1 MVLNALYNIHL
12 TLPKNLFPPS
22 ANYGLIQR
30 RGMNLETIF
39 LYRDIPTGYTN
50 LENRLSTMPRV
61 ALSQEHNSMIF
72 LTNEHIQQVLDMPMC
87 MNAME
92 EAYRDLNEQHA
103 GYRPRIDFYVP
114 QEPHYYRWGTM
125 EGASRKLGVLAI
137 RMKSDMLAWENQDG
151 FTVEDKYCMQRGTY
165 CGLIFLLSTRNA
177 EPLALMNDGYLQ
189 HMRVGACAGL
199 GTKYLARKN
208 SKVLAM
214 IGSGG
219 MARTYAAA
227 IKEVRPIEVMRV
239 FSPTKANR
247 EAYAA
252 EMTEK
257 LDIEVVP
264 VDSPEKALKGAD
276 IVSLTTDSLVPVIKA
291 EWLEPGMHINNVRNN
306 EAGTD
311 VLKRADVRA
320 RLGTS
325 TLFADRNAAEVTSG
339 SDGMFGYIA
348 GTAEEKKKIP
358 SSPFHEIDNPDI
370 GTVPDIMA
378 GRWIGRAND
387 QQITFLN
394 NQGTQGLQFAAVG
407 GTAYNLAKAKGL
419 GHPLPLEWFT
429 QNIRD

>member
-1 MVLNALYNIHL
+1 
-12 TLPKNLFPPS
+12 
-22 ANYGLIQR
+22 
-30 RGMNLETIF
+30 
-39 LYRDIPTGYTN
+39 
-50 LENRLSTMPRV
+50 
-61 ALSQEHNSMIF
+61 MIF
-72 LTNEHIQQVLDMPMC
+72 LTNEHIQQVLDMPIC
-87 MNAME
+87 LKAME
-92 EAYRDLNEQHA
+92 DAYHELNEGRA

-114 QEPHYYRWGTM
+114 AEPHYYRWGTM
-125 EGASRKLGVLAI
+125 EGASRKLGVFAI
-137 RMKSDMLAWENQDG
+137 RMKSDMLAWEEQDG
-151 FTVEDKYCMQRGTY
+151 FNVEDKYCMQRGTY

-177 EPLALMNDGYLQ
+177 EPLALMNDGFLQ

-199 GTKYLARKN
+199 GTKYLSRKN

-219 MARTYAAA
+219 MARTYAMA
-227 IKEVRPIEVMRV
+227 IKEVRPIEIMRV

-247 EAYAA
+247 ERYAR
-252 EMTEK
+252 EMTEQ
-257 LDIEVVP
+257 LDIEVIP
-264 VDSPEKALKGAD
+264 VDSPDKALKGAD

-291 EWLEPGMHINNVRNN
+291 DWLEPGMHINNVRNN
-306 EAGTD
+306 ETGVD
-311 VLKRADVRA
+311 VLERADVRA

-325 TLFADRNAAEVTSG
+325 TLFAERNVSGVATG
-339 SDGMFGYIA
+339 SDGMFAYIA
-348 GTAEEKKKIP
+348 GSAEEKKQIP
-358 SSPFHEIDNPDI
+358 VAPHQDIDNPNI

-378 GRWIGRAND
+378 GRWAGRAND

>member
-1 MVLNALYNIHL
+1 
-12 TLPKNLFPPS
+12 
-22 ANYGLIQR
+22 
-30 RGMNLETIF
+30 
-39 LYRDIPTGYTN
+39 
-50 LENRLSTMPRV
+50 
-61 ALSQEHNSMIF
+61 MIF
-72 LTNEHIQQVLDMPMC
+72 LTNEHIQQVLDMPTC
-87 MNAME
+87 LRAME
-92 EAYRDLNEQHA
+92 DAYRELNEGRA

-114 QEPHYYRWGTM
+114 EEPHYYRWGTM
-125 EGASRKLGVLAI
+125 EGASRKLGVFAI
-137 RMKSDMLAWENQDG
+137 RMKSDMLAWEEQDG
-151 FTVEDKYCMQRGTY
+151 FKVEDKYCMQRGTY

-199 GTKYLARKN
+199 GTKYLSREN
-208 SKVLAM
+208 SKILAM

-219 MARTYAAA
+219 MARTYAMA
-227 IKEVRPIEVMRV
+227 IKQVRPIETMRV
-239 FSPTKANR
+239 FSPTKKNR
-247 EAYAA
+247 ESYAA

-257 LDIEVVP
+257 LDIEVIA

-276 IVSLTTDSLVPVIKA
+276 IVSLTTDSLMPVIKA

-306 EAGTD
+306 EAGAD
-311 VLKRADVRA
+311 VLQRADVRA

-325 TLFADRNAAEVTSG
+325 TLFTDRNASGVATG
-339 SDGMFGYIA
+339 SDGMFAYIA
-348 GTAEEKKKIP
+348 GNDAEKKKIP
-358 SSPFHEIDNPDI
+358 VAPHQDIDNPNI

-378 GRWIGRAND
+378 GRWVGRAND

-407 GTAYNLAKAKGL
+407 GTAYNLAKARGL

>member
-1 MVLNALYNIHL
+1 
-12 TLPKNLFPPS
+12 
-22 ANYGLIQR
+22 
-30 RGMNLETIF
+30 
-39 LYRDIPTGYTN
+39 
-50 LENRLSTMPRV
+50 
-61 ALSQEHNSMIF
+61 MIF
-72 LTNEHIQQVLDMPMC
+72 LTNEHIQQVLDMPTC
-87 MNAME
+87 LKAME
-92 EAYRDLNEQHA
+92 EAYRELNEQQA

-114 QEPHYYRWGTM
+114 REPHYYRWGTM
-125 EGASRKLGVLAI
+125 EGASRKLGVFAI
-137 RMKSDMLAWENQDG
+137 RMKSDMLAWEEQDG
-151 FTVEDKYCMQRGTY
+151 FMVEDKYCMERGTY

-199 GTKYLARKN
+199 GTKYLARKD

-219 MARTYAAA
+219 MARTYATA
-227 IKEVRPIEVMRV
+227 IKEVRAIEAMRV

-247 EAYAA
+247 ERFAR
-252 EMTEK
+252 EMTEQ
-257 LDIEVVP
+257 LDIEVVA

-306 EAGTD
+306 ETGAD

-325 TLFADRNAAEVTSG
+325 TLLADRNSPGVTTG

-348 GTAEEKKKIP
+348 GTEQEKEKIP
-358 SSPFHEIDNPDI
+358 LAPHHEIDNPNI
-370 GTVPDIMA
+370 GTVPDIMGGRWA
-378 GRWIGRAND
+378 GRTND
-387 QQITFLN
+387 RQITFLN

-407 GTAYNLAKAKGL
+407 GTAYHLAKAKGL

>member
-1 MVLNALYNIHL
+1 
-12 TLPKNLFPPS
+12 
-22 ANYGLIQR
+22 
-30 RGMNLETIF
+30 
-39 LYRDIPTGYTN
+39 
-50 LENRLSTMPRV
+50 
-61 ALSQEHNSMIF
+61 MIF
-72 LTNEHIQQVLDMPMC
+72 LTNEHIQQVLDMPTC

-92 EAYRDLNEQHA
+92 DAYRDLNEQRA

-125 EGASRKLGVLAI
+125 EGASRKLGVFAI

-199 GTKYLARKN
+199 GTKYLARKD

-227 IKEVRPIEVMRV
+227 IKEVRPIELMRV

-257 LDIEVVP
+257 LDIEVVA
-264 VDSPEKALKGAD
+264 VDSPEKALRGAD
-276 IVSLTTDSLVPVIKA
+276 VVSLTTDSLVPVIKA

-306 EAGTD
+306 EAGSD

-339 SDGMFGYIA
+339 SDGMFAYIA
-348 GTAEEKKKIP
+348 GNSDEKGKIP

-378 GRWIGRAND
+378 GRWVGRAND
-387 QQITFLN
+387 KQITFLN

>member
-1 MVLNALYNIHL
+1 VHWEAV
-12 TLPKNLFPPS
+12 
-22 ANYGLIQR
+22 
-30 RGMNLETIF
+30 F
-39 LYRDIPTGYTN
+39 LYRDISTGYTN
-50 LENRLSTMPRV
+50 LENKLLTMPCV
-61 ALSQEHNSMIF
+61 ALSQEQHSMIF
-72 LTNEHIQQVLDMPMC
+72 LTNEHIQQVLDMPTC

-92 EAYRDLNEQHA
+92 EAYRDLNEQRA

-125 EGASRKLGVLAI
+125 EGASRKLGVFAI

-227 IKEVRPIEVMRV
+227 IKEVRPIEVIRV

-257 LDIEVVP
+257 LDIEVVA
-264 VDSPEKALKGAD
+264 VDSPGEALKGAHV
-276 IVSLTTDSLVPVIKA
+276 VSLTTDSLVPVIKA

-306 EAGTD
+306 ESGSD
-311 VLKRADVRA
+311 VLKRVDVRA

-325 TLFADRNAAEVTSG
+325 TLFADRSAAEVTSG

-378 GRWIGRAND
+378 GRWVGRAND

-407 GTAYNLAKAKGL
+407 GTAYNLARAKGL

>member
-1 MVLNALYNIHL
+1 
-12 TLPKNLFPPS
+12 
-22 ANYGLIQR
+22 
-30 RGMNLETIF
+30 
-39 LYRDIPTGYTN
+39 
-50 LENRLSTMPRV
+50 
-61 ALSQEHNSMIF
+61 MIF
-72 LTNEHIQQVLDMPMC
+72 LTNEHIQQVLGMKTC
-87 MNAME
+87 LEAME
-92 EAYRDLNEQHA
+92 NAYRELNESRA

-125 EGASRKLGVLAI
+125 EGASRGLGVFAI

-151 FTVEDKYCMQRGTY
+151 FMVEDKYCMERGRY

-199 GTKYLARKN
+199 GTQYLARKDAR
-208 SKVLAM
+208 VMAM

-219 MARTYAAA
+219 MARTYAEA
-227 IKEVRPIEVMRV
+227 IKLVRPIETVRV
-239 FSPTKANR
+239 FSPTKKNR

-252 EMTEK
+252 EMTER
-257 LDIEVVP
+257 LDIEVIP
-264 VDSPEKALKGAD
+264 VDAPQKALKGAD

-306 EAGTD
+306 EAGPD
-311 VLKRADVRA
+311 ILASAHVRA

-325 TLFADRNAAEVTSG
+325 TLHADRSAPEVVTG
-339 SDGMFGYIA
+339 SDGMFGFIA
-348 GTAEEKKKIP
+348 GTAEEKQKIP
-358 SSPFHEIDNPDI
+358 ASPHHEIDNPNI
-370 GTVPDIMA
+370 GTIPDIMA
-378 GRWIGRAND
+378 GRWAGRTND
-387 QQITFLN
+387 RQITFLN

-407 GTAYNLAKAKGL
+407 GAAYRLAKARGL

>member
-1 MVLNALYNIHL
+1 
-12 TLPKNLFPPS
+12 
-22 ANYGLIQR
+22 
-30 RGMNLETIF
+30 
-39 LYRDIPTGYTN
+39 
-50 LENRLSTMPRV
+50 
-61 ALSQEHNSMIF
+61 MIF
-72 LTNEHIQQVLDMPMC
+72 LTNEHIQQVLDMPTC

-92 EAYRDLNEQHA
+92 DAYRDLNEQRA

-125 EGASRKLGVLAI
+125 EGASRKLGVFAI

-199 GTKYLARKN
+199 GTKYLARKD

-227 IKEVRPIEVMRV
+227 IKEVRPIELMRV

-257 LDIEVVP
+257 LDIEVVA
-264 VDSPEKALKGAD
+264 VDSPEKALRGAD
-276 IVSLTTDSLVPVIKA
+276 VVSLTTDSLVPVIKA

-306 EAGTD
+306 EAGSD

-339 SDGMFGYIA
+339 SDGMFAYIA
-348 GTAEEKKKIP
+348 GNADEKGKIP

-378 GRWIGRAND
+378 GRWVGRAND
-387 QQITFLN
+387 KQITFLN

-407 GTAYNLAKAKGL
+407 GTAYNLAKTKGL